1 MSKKSGV
8 SLICTL
14 RHVEKYVYDMITHK
28 YSCRTHKMMTNTG
41 TEIDLTKILK
51 LGESE
56 NHGTSSDKQQDL
68 HAIIDG
74 NR

>member
-1 MSKKSGV
+1 
-8 SLICTL
+8 
-14 RHVEKYVYDMITHK
+14 
-28 YSCRTHKMMTNTG
+28 MMTNTG
-41 TEIDLTKILK
+41 TEIDLTNILK

>member
-1 MSKKSGV
+1 
-8 SLICTL
+8 
-14 RHVEKYVYDMITHK
+14 
-28 YSCRTHKMMTNTG
+28 MMTNTG

-56 NHGTSSDKQQDL
+56 NHGTSSNKQQDL

-74 NR
+74 NRFYKNAQIRRRRVLS